1 VPQGLLAERVKGQLE
16 SRRIV
21 FRRLREVRPAKVRGA
36 AYGREQVTHRG
47 QVEHLLGGD
56 LRDHALPPFDRLEL
70 LFGQPFARVGLEA
83 EGSEEVFEHQ
93 HVLQLRGLREQE
105 DELFPVL
112 NNDRSFRQLSLLL
125 LRAV

>member
-1 VPQGLLAERVKGQLE
+1 
-16 SRRIV
+16 
-21 FRRLREVRPAKVRGA
+21 
-36 AYGREQVTHRG
+36 
-47 QVEHLLGGD
+47 VEHLLGGD

-83 EGSEEVFEHQ
+83 EGSEEVLEHQ
-93 HVLQLRGLREQE
+93 HVFQLRGLREQE